1 MLTENSS
8 RSHMS
13 NPHSPHSSASGWIEQ
28 EQLLRV
34 EALQLL
40 RQEAD
45 EPYRIFSGKLL
56 PPETPLL
63 GVRIPR
69 LRQLAKSWIKEGK
82 AGEYLALSRSS
93 LLYHEE
99 FMFYALLTAG
109 IKIPEPDKIAMIKN
123 FVPCINNWAVCDI
136 FCGDLK
142 EVGKNPAP
150 FYQEFKT
157 YLHSAREYEIRFFY
171 VLALMYFLTPEYLP
185 ELLSAVSSQVFVGF
199 YDKMAAAWFLSVA
212 YVKFPHEVED
222 FLQTAVPDKFVFRKS
237 ISKICDSYRVGKEDK
252 KRLRAM
258 AAKRLKFFP

>member
-1 MLTENSS
+1 
-8 RSHMS
+8 
-13 NPHSPHSSASGWIEQ
+13 
-28 EQLLRV
+28 
-34 EALQLL
+34 
-40 RQEAD
+40 
-45 EPYRIFSGKLL
+45 
-56 PPETPLL
+56 
-63 GVRIPR
+63 
-69 LRQLAKSWIKEGK
+69 
-82 AGEYLALSRSS
+82 
-93 LLYHEE
+93 
-99 FMFYALLTAG
+99 MFYALLTAG

-212 YVKFPHEVED
+212 YVKFPDWCRTKPLAD
-222 FLQTAVPDKFVFRKS
+222 FTVRPHRIWRFSLSGILSICRTAAFNQP
-237 ISKICDSYRVGKEDK
+237 
-252 KRLRAM
+252 
-258 AAKRLKFFP
+258 

>member
-1 MLTENSS
+1 MLTDL
-8 RSHMS
+8 SHR
-13 NPHSPHSSASGWIEQ
+13 
-28 EQLLRV
+28 LRD
-34 EALQLL
+34 EFLQQL

-45 EPYRIFSGKLL
+45 EPYRLFSAKLL

-63 GVRIPR
+63 GVRIPC
-69 LRQLAKSWIKEGK
+69 LRQLAKSWVKDGK
-82 AGEYLALSRSS
+82 AGEYLALSCTS
-93 LLYHEE
+93 LFYHEE
-99 FMFYALLTAG
+99 FMLYALLTAG
-109 IKIPEPDKIAMIKN
+109 IKIPEPDKIAMVKN
-123 FVPCINNWAVCDI
+123 FVSCINNWAVCDI

-150 FYQEFKT
+150 FYLEFKT

-222 FLQTAVPDKFVFRKS
+222 FLQTAVLDKFVFRKS

-252 KRLRAM
+252 NRLRAM